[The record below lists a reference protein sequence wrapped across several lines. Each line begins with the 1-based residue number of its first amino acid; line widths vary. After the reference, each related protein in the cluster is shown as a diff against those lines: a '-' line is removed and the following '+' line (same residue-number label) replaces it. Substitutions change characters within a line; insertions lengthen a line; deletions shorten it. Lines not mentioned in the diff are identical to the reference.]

1 MTKKAILITALLLA
15 ALVVPRV
22 AKAADGDVGQEPS
35 ISSMTVAQLEE
46 QGDQLRGQRNPAEAI
61 RYYQAALKKDPDNSK
76 LYNKIGMAELR
87 LNHLEAAETAFERA
101 VKIDARNDRALN
113 NMGTVAFA
121 QKNYNRA
128 AKYYKKAL
136 ALDET
141 NAVYHCNLGSAW
153 FEQNKLEHAMDEYAR
168 AIELDP
174 EVFTK
179 ITQSGSVAR
188 IAGSEDNAKYDF
200 MMAKVFAKQ
209 GDVDQTLHWLQKAK
223 EDGYGSMKDVYKD
236 EEFTKMRQD
245 PRLTQIVP
253 PPAAGY

>member
-1 MTKKAILITALLLA
+1 MKKAMLMTMLLFA
-15 ALVVPRV
+15 ALIGPKVVT
-22 AKAADGDVGQEPS
+22 ASDADAGQTS
-35 ISSMTVAQLEE
+35 MSSMTVQQLEAE
-46 QGDQLRGQRNPAEAI
+46 GDQLRGQRNPAEAI
-61 RYYQAALKKDPDNSK
+61 RYYEAALKKEPGNPK
-76 LYNKIGMAELR
+76 LYNKIGLAELR
-87 LNHLEAAETAFERA
+87 LDHLEAAETNFQKALRLDP
-101 VKIDARNDRALN
+101 KNDKALN

-121 QKNYNRA
+121 HKNYSRA
-128 AKYYKKAL
+128 AKYYKRAL

-153 FEQNKLEHAMDEYAR
+153 FSQNKLEHAMDEYAR

-174 EVFTK
+174 EVFTE
-179 ITQSGSVAR
+179 ITQSGTIAR
-188 IAGSEDNAKYDF
+188 IAGTEDSAKYDF
-200 MMAKVFAKQ
+200 MMAKIYAKQ

-236 EEFTKMRQD
+236 QDFAKMRQD